1 LHDVLVLLKGANL
14 ALAFLLELCA
24 LGAFGYWGFK
34 TGSATFSKVGLGI
47 GAPLLAAVVWGV
59 FVAPRAAVPVPE
71 LLRFVI
77 QALFFGLAALSLTA
91 TGHRTL
97 AGAFVA
103 IVVVNAILAY
113 VWGQ

>member
-1 LHDVLVLLKGANL
+1 MNPLMLLRGANL

-34 TGSATFSKVGLGI
+34 TGSTTFSKFGLGI

-59 FVAPRAAVPVPE
+59 FVAPRAAVPAPE

-77 QALFFGLAALSLTA
+77 QVLFFGSAALGLAT

-97 AGAFVA
+97 AGVFVA

-113 VWGQ
+113 MWGQ

>member
-1 LHDVLVLLKGANL
+1 MIVLNYANL

-24 LGAFGYWGFK
+24 LGAFGYWGFE

-77 QALFFGLAALSLTA
+77 QVVFFGLAALGLAT

-97 AGAFVA
+97 ARVFVA
-103 IVVVNAILAY
+103 IVVANAFLAY

>member
-1 LHDVLVLLKGANL
+1 MNPLMLLRGANL

-24 LGAFGYWGFK
+24 LGTFGYWGFK
-34 TGSATFSKVGLGI
+34 TGSATLSKFGLGI

-59 FVAPRAAVPVPE
+59 FVAPRAAVPE

-77 QALFFGLAALSLTA
+77 QVLFFGSAALGLST

-97 AGAFVA
+97 AGVFVA

-113 VWGQ
+113 MWGQ

>member
-34 TGSATFSKVGLGI
+34 TGSATLSKVGFGI
-47 GAPLLAAVVWGV
+47 GAPLLGALIWGV
-59 FVAPRAAVPVPE
+59 FVAPRAAVPVPG

-77 QALFFGLAALSLTA
+77 QALFFGFAALGVAT

-97 AGAFVA
+97 AWVFVA

-113 VWGQ
+113 IWGQ

>member
-1 LHDVLVLLKGANL
+1 MHALVLLKGADL

-77 QALFFGLAALSLTA
+77 QVLFFGSAAVPLYAS
-91 TGHRTL
+91 GHRVL
-97 AGAFVA
+97 AIAFVLL
-103 IVVVNAILAY
+103 VVVNGVMVRL
-113 VWGQ
+113 